1 MPPEKYMKT
10 AVSIYINYMG
20 ILQMAITA
28 LSEFFPGNGGICVV
42 GAVPSFIA
50 MVRDR
55 KVFGR

>member
-1 MPPEKYMKT
+1 MKT